1 VDPRQSE
8 TRAPRRAI
16 DLSSLN
22 PPQRAAV
29 LHEGGPLVVFA
40 GAGSGKTRVI
50 THRIAHLVADR
61 GVAPHRILAV
71 TFSNKAANEMRERL
85 TRLVPAALSATGPGS
100 SRVGTRDLWVGT
112 FHATCARL
120 LRLHCDRVGL
130 RRDFVIYDESDQR
143 AMVSR
148 VVSDLGLDDKRY
160 DPKKLAR
167 AIDRAKQEVLLPDA
181 LPGGDAY
188 ADAVRR
194 IYATYEER
202 MRAAGALDFGD
213 LLFRLVVA
221 AEADE
226 ALATELS
233 HRFEHV
239 LVDEFQDTNHVQ
251 MRLVSLLSRVHRNLV
266 VVGDDDQSIYRWR
279 GADRRNILDF
289 RRSFPDAA
297 VVKLEQNYRST
308 ARIVRAAQAVV
319 SRNED
324 REPKQLFT
332 ENEEGPPLLV
342 VRCADER
349 DEARLCA
356 DTARELLR
364 SGRALSDMAVLYRIH
379 AQSRVFE
386 EALRAA
392 NVPYRIVGGTR
403 FYDRTEVK
411 DLLAY
416 LRLLQ
421 NTDDD
426 VSLLR
431 VVNVPA
437 RGVGKATLERVMEV
451 AARGGI
457 SVYAAMHA
465 AVRSGALGTPAKKLG
480 AFLEMLEGLRE
491 RAAAGEGPHG
501 LARAV
506 LERTGYERALRE
518 EDTAESD
525 ARLENLREL
534 LGSMQEFE
542 EEAEDPSLAA
552 FLELVTL
559 QTDADRGA
567 QGDALLLMTVHAA
580 KGLEFPIVMVAGME
594 EHTFPYRG
602 ADPDGDPDDLEEE
615 RRLAY
620 VAFTRAREKLVLTWA
635 SVRRVFGQ
643 PRMNLR
649 SRFLDELPKDD
660 VREVRSAAAQHSA
673 RVEPAPS
680 RERGAPFGAGACG
693 GWQYGGWQYGGW
705 QYGGWQYGGGYG
717 RGGHGGGE
725 DGSGAYGGRGVDDD
739 DLGYG
744 GRARATRA
752 SALARSRRG
761 GSPPRQP
768 TPRPFDASED
778 GRESVGATER
788 YVDLGDGDLAADE
801 AGGFRI
807 GMRVR
812 HAKYG
817 VGEVRNVRPGVPP
830 KVTVS
835 FAGWGTKDIVAA
847 YLAPA

>member
-1 VDPRQSE
+1 VAAVTYADPQDPG
-8 TRAPRRAI
+8 PRRAARSI

-22 PPQRAAV
+22 PPQREAV
-29 LHEGGPLVVFA
+29 LHEAGPLVVFA
-40 GAGSGKTRVI
+40 GAGSGKTHVI
-50 THRIAHLVADR
+50 THRIAHLVAER

-71 TFSNKAANEMRERL
+71 TFTNKAASEMRERL
-85 TRLVPAALSATGPGS
+85 ARLVPGAVAPPGTGAARGGA
-100 SRVGTRDLWVGT
+100 RDLWVGT

-120 LRLHCDRVGL
+120 LRGYAERVGL
-130 RRDFVIYDESDQR
+130 RRDFVIYDDGDQK

-148 VVSDLGLDDKRY
+148 VLSDLGLDDKRY
-160 DPKKLAR
+160 DPKKMAQ
-167 AIDRAKQEVLLPDA
+167 AIERAKQEVVLPDD

-188 ADAVRR
+188 AENVRR
-194 IYATYEER
+194 VYAAYEER

-221 AEADE
+221 AERDE
-226 ALATELS
+226 ALAAELA

-251 MRLVSLLSRVHRNLV
+251 MRLVSLLSRTHRNLV

-319 SRNED
+319 SRNAD

-332 ENEEGPPLLV
+332 RNDEGPPLLV

-356 DTARELLR
+356 ETARELQR
-364 SGRALSDMAVLYRIH
+364 AGRALGDMAVFYRIH

-392 NVPYRIVGGTR
+392 DVPYRIVGGVR
-403 FYDRTEVK
+403 FYDRAEIK
-411 DLLAY
+411 DVLAY
-416 LRLLQ
+416 LRVLQ
-421 NTDDD
+421 NADDD
-426 VSLLR
+426 VSVLR

-437 RGVGKATLERVMEV
+437 RGVGKATLERVMEL
-451 AARGGI
+451 AARRGT
-457 SVYAAMHA
+457 SVYAAMRE
-465 AVRSGALGTPAKKLG
+465 AVRGGALGAPGKKLG
-480 AFLEMLEGLRE
+480 AFVALVEALRA
-491 RAAAGEGPHG
+491 RAAAGEGPHA

-506 LERTGYERALRE
+506 LEQTGYEKALRD

-542 EEAEDPSLAA
+542 EEAEEPTLAS

-567 QGDALLLMTVHAA
+567 QGDALVLMTVHAA
-580 KGLEFPIVMVAGME
+580 KGLEFPVVMVAGME
-594 EHTFPYRG
+594 EHMFPYRG
-602 ADPDGDPDDLEEE
+602 ADLGGDPDELEEE

-620 VAFTRAREKLVLTWA
+620 VAFTRAREKLVLSWA
-635 SVRRVFGQ
+635 PLRRVFGQ
-643 PRMNLR
+643 PRMNVR
-649 SRFLDELPKDD
+649 SRFLDELPKED
-660 VREVRSAAAQHSA
+660 VREIGTAASRASVYVD
-673 RVEPAPS
+673 RTPAYDDDVP
-680 RERGAPFGAGACG
+680 G
-693 GWQYGGWQYGGW
+693 GGHGGHA
-705 QYGGWQYGGGYG
+705 GGGYG
-717 RGGHGGGE
+717 
-725 DGSGAYGGRGVDDD
+725 S
-739 DLGYG
+739 GYG
-744 GRARATRA
+744 GGRA
-752 SALARSRRG
+752 SQPAWSRGSAFREHG
-761 GSPPRQP
+761 GA
-768 TPRPFDASED
+768 PRPAVRAA
-778 GRESVGATER
+778 GTRER
-788 YVDLGDGDLAADE
+788 YVDRSDADLPPEE
-801 AGGFRI
+801 AGGLRV
-807 GMRVR
+807 GMRVS

-817 VGEVRNVRPGVPP
+817 VGQVRNVRPGVPP

-835 FAGWGTKDIVAA
+835 FPGWGTKDIVASF
-847 YLAPA
+847 LRPA